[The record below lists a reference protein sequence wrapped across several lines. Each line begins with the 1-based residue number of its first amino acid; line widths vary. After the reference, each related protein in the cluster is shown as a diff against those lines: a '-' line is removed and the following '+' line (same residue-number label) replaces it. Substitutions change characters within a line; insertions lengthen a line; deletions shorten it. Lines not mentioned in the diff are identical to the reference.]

1 MNPCLIRVSGVRS
14 LSQNEKA
21 VLPGT
26 TFSGCTVAI
35 SVCRAVCM
43 AEIFLDI
50 RYAEPTILGSLFL
63 SMQSIPQKYRKVNRT
78 VHCLSTVRQYL
89 TLPMPKGRGFLVRRP
104 LRRLRGIGVLH
115 DLPKREF
122 PCAPR
127 YVLFSFMQL
136 WICLPKLCA
145 GCSLRHS
152 HLCHDGIRMRGNP
165 IRGRSNPL

>member
-1 MNPCLIRVSGVRS
+1 
-14 LSQNEKA
+14 
-21 VLPGT
+21 
-26 TFSGCTVAI
+26 
-35 SVCRAVCM
+35 M
-43 AEIFLDI
+43 AERFSVN

-115 DLPKREF
+115 GLPKREF

-127 YVLFSFMQL
+127 YVLFPFMQL
-136 WICLPKLCA
+136 WFCLPKLFA
-145 GCSLRHS
+145 GCSLRRS
-152 HLCHDGIRMRGNP
+152 HLCRDGFRTLGNP
-165 IRGRSNPL
+165 IRGHSNLWSVGSDSHKQSMFDSTGRMYRP